1 MAPAGD
7 AGAPFRL
14 VARADLDTLV
24 GGFQPRGERAAG
36 RAPRHPVTATALLF
50 DPGGETLHV
59 ACAGAE
65 VCVAHCRVAQGT
77 TPSGDVRAR
86 FVVDDVTPSP
96 RPAAP
101 PEAAPLRPEPSPRV
115 PVVDRTIRELCA
127 ISGNRRCVAARA
139 DSGVEVHYYDARCSS
154 DARGTP
160 SSAEEET
167 NARESRV
174 FVIPDTAGA
183 SAVASDAS
191 ASASAKAYVAVASP
205 GGRKRVVVYAVPPFA
220 SRQDCKQKATV
231 VFDIAAD
238 IILGLAHPAR
248 AMTWL
253 GATLVIGAPRGAVAV
268 RVADGYA
275 TPLAGAVNPDAVS
288 PKREARR
295 RARARAAALAALA
308 PRRPR
313 SDGASY
319 ETMFGSDHVPIGSRA
334 GLEAEDDEVTE
345 ATEAPAA
352 PALAVASGGAVAND
366 AAVAAPTPADVSIV
380 ARAPDGTLMRVWLHG
395 EDEDVD
401 EADAD
406 RGTASASA
414 NAPAVFVL
422 DDASKNGAKTFFARS
437 EPVDLTCAF
446 PFAVAAPR
454 GGTREKLARA
464 VDLTGLAPGDSHAL
478 ALGMSGD
485 GARENRGDAARE
497 TRLLIA
503 GAPRGAALGRGDDR
517 NDAVENRDPAS
528 FSCPASASALLAAR
542 GGTLELYRARSTRE
556 RVVALAV
563 AGRLEEAV
571 ALADARGGTAPAP
584 FHEPSSPSL
593 AVLTRAECGF
603 LAVARLDFELAASL
617 WRSVGD
623 ALSLSELLPYFPRQ
637 GGSRTAFRG
646 RVEASAVGAGAET
659 DEKRFV
665 KRLGARETV
674 SAFSRPGAP
683 CLADLETVVA
693 AHASRPDPREVG
705 RLCRAAKRALVPLF
719 AARPARDGDPRKR
732 RLDTLTLRLW
742 AETGDAARLER
753 ALLGEETTQTSE
765 TSETSE
771 TMTHTKEEQSEQSE
785 QSFARNSRDVDVS
798 VLGPAC
804 TSSGRHFAR
813 AIVHWRLE
821 RNDDAAF
828 ETYAALSSGALVEAP
843 AEPPSNERAA
853 ESSPRVAAAVLA
865 ARLLRERCREDLRGD
880 ARPGDEDVRRW
891 TRRHVAWILREA
903 PEEGIAA
910 LASPRVARAVDLQFV
925 AEACVAAN
933 ATRATRARVLRD
945 RVRPFAPDRANADA
959 HTALAVALWEAAEE
973 ALAEADGLTRSPP
986 AEDVPKTTSPESPE
1000 SPESLAAF
1008 LRLEP
1013 RRVDARATLAAL
1025 DPNAVTSSS
1034 VRGTLALGLV
1044 TGVRVAPPAIP
1055 KALARHAA
1063 ALAELRAAVGDH
1075 VAAYRL
1081 LAEVA
1086 GDARAADAHV
1096 ARFGDDARRA
1106 RDRVLEMASRSA
1118 SRAPDPK
1125 PRFSLRG
1132 KVS

>member
-96 RPAAP
+96 RPAPP
-101 PEAAPLRPEPSPRV
+101 PEAAPFRPEPSPRV

-154 DARGTP
+154 DAKGTP

-167 NARESRV
+167 NKPAFSETRV

-191 ASASAKAYVAVASP
+191 ASASAKAHVAVASP

-220 SRQDCKQKATV
+220 SRQNVKQKATV

-238 IILGLAHPAR
+238 IILGLAHPVR

-308 PRRPR
+308 PRRPTPG
-313 SDGASY
+313 GASY
-319 ETMFGSDHVPIGSRA
+319 ETMFGSDPMDPIGSRA
-334 GLEAEDDEVTE
+334 AEAEDDGGE

-395 EDEDVD
+395 EAEDEDVD

-485 GARENRGDAARE
+485 GARENLRSARE

-542 GGTLELYRARSTRE
+542 GGTLELHRARSTRE

-659 DEKRFV
+659 DERRFV

-674 SAFSRPGAP
+674 SAFSQTKYPGAP

-753 ALLGEETTQTSE
+753 ALLGEETTDTFSE
-765 TSETSE
+765 
-771 TMTHTKEEQSEQSE
+771 TKEEQS
-785 QSFARNSRDVDVS
+785 FARNSRNSRDVDVS

-903 PEEGIAA
+903 PEEGVAA
-910 LASPRVARAVDLQFV
+910 LASPRVARAADLQFV
-925 AEACVAAN
+925 TEACVAAN

-986 AEDVPKTTSPESPE
+986 AEDVGKKTSPESD
-1000 SPESLAAF
+1000 
-1008 LRLEP
+1008 RK
-1013 RRVDARATLAAL
+1013 
-1025 DPNAVTSSS
+1025 S
-1034 VRGTLALGLV
+1034 VV
-1044 TGVRVAPPAIP
+1044 
-1055 KALARHAA
+1055 
-1063 ALAELRAAVGDH
+1063 
-1075 VAAYRL
+1075 
-1081 LAEVA
+1081 
-1086 GDARAADAHV
+1086 
-1096 ARFGDDARRA
+1096 
-1106 RDRVLEMASRSA
+1106 
-1118 SRAPDPK
+1118 
-1125 PRFSLRG
+1125 
-1132 KVS
+1132 